1 MENITIFFLIAIY
14 SLFGIAIAL
23 ISGDENLG
31 KLVEHISNPREMTY
45 LSLFLIIALAPC
57 LIVTAILFYA
67 LPWVGRSIRDL
78 LKRLDKRILK

>member
-31 KLVEHISNPREMTY
+31 KLVEHISMTY

-67 LPWVGRSIRDL
+67 LPSLGREIN
-78 LKRLDKRILK
+78 KRPSEKAG